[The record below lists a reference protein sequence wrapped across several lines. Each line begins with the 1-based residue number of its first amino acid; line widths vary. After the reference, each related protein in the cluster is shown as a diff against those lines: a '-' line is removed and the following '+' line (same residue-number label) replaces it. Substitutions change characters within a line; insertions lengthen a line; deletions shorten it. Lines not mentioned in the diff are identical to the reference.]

1 MKHVMQ
7 FILALSI
14 IAIPQSGHA
23 FAATNGLSVEPV
35 NDAVFE
41 VNDWRGSPA
50 SAFWC
55 AAANYAR
62 RELKADWKRRVFIA
76 RTMGPSVTS
85 NRGSAVHFTIDQD
98 AAGVATAGAGR
109 SLGSFVVGDN
119 MTVQQANGYCQVG
132 KPFFP
137 RY

>member
-1 MKHVMQ
+1 MKCLAQ
-7 FILALSI
+7 FVFVLSI
-14 IAIPQSGHA
+14 VAIPQTGHS

-41 VNDWRGSPA
+41 VNDWRGSPS

-62 RELKADWKRRVFIA
+62 RQLKTDWNRRLFVA

-85 NRGSAVHFTIDQD
+85 NRGAAVHFTVNQD
-98 AAGVATAGAGR
+98 EVNAATAGAGN
-109 SLGSFVVGDN
+109 SLASFVVGDN
-119 MTVQQANGYCQVG
+119 MTVQRANNYCQIG
-132 KPFFP
+132 KPVFERF
-137 RY
+137 

>member
-1 MKHVMQ
+1 MKRLMQ
-7 FILALSI
+7 FVLALSI
-14 IAIPQSGHA
+14 VATPQTGHA

-35 NDAVFE
+35 TDAVFE

-62 RELKADWKRRVFIA
+62 RQLKADWQRRLFIA

-85 NRGSAVHFTIDQD
+85 NRGSAVHFTVNQD
-98 AAGVATAGAGR
+98 AAGVAAAGAGN

-119 MTVQQANGYCQVG
+119 MTIQRANGYCQVG
-132 KPFFP
+132 KPVFSRF
-137 RY
+137 